1 MSSSLITDQALPAVR
16 HVTLVGQLAHLCQAK
31 LSLDCQTVV
40 ELLGDDPLCDLQ
52 QECQLMSTDFHCFD
66 YVKQESRQ
74 QIKLTSWISS
84 L

>member
-16 HVTLVGQLAHLCQAK
+16 HVTLVGQHAHLCQAK

-52 QECQLMSTDFHCFD
+52 QECRHKCMSTVHHC
-66 YVKQESRQ
+66 VEKTRVQQ
-74 QIKLTSWISS
+74 QIRCVVK
-84 L
+84 